1 MSLYVQIDNYPSGD
15 DVPVLRACFPL
26 TAPQN
31 QKGLRKLSIVV
42 YAPDLYFVFDNII
55 LPSLVLADFSNSG
68 QEHNWRQKSFE
79 FICIFSAKM
88 VKRARH
94 RRPVLTDGLAMISV
108 LTFWGSLVFSQCMW
122 DICCSVSVVMFC
134 FSLQFV
140 VGDNEVENFRMI
152 ERHYF
157 RDRVLFLR

>member
-1 MSLYVQIDNYPSGD
+1 MCPLSANTFKIEFVSFVIRDYDTKRVVFKVDRENPSAAVAVGD
-15 DVPVLRACFPL
+15 FSDTDEDSYRRISYDFSVDVLR
-26 TAPQN
+26 
-31 QKGLRKLSIVV
+31 LSRI
-42 YAPDLYFVFDNII
+42 P
-55 LPSLVLADFSNSG
+55 
-68 QEHNWRQKSFE
+68 
-79 FICIFSAKM
+79 
-88 VKRARH
+88 
-94 RRPVLTDGLAMISV
+94 
-108 LTFWGSLVFSQCMW
+108 QCMW